1 MDVIV
6 MAAGDTATRLARE
19 HRYREPVE
27 EVPLA
32 ERVGFD
38 AFDAFDAFDSSEATV
53 SASEVLR
60 PYLMTFPSRTDN
72 WSDEKRPSAALATA
86 RTVHHGPA
94 VRAVREVCNG

>member
-1 MDVIV
+1 MDVIA
-6 MAAGDTATRLARE
+6 MAAEDTATRLARE
-19 HRYREPVE
+19 HRYRELIE

-38 AFDAFDAFDSSEATV
+38 TFGSSEATV

-60 PYLMTFPSRTDN
+60 PYLMTFTSRTDN
-72 WSDEKRPSAALATA
+72 WSDEQRPSAALATA

-94 VRAVREVCNG
+94 VRAVREVWND